1 MKGKLALQN
10 PHLEGDTFTWEGG
23 PFGILLLHGFTA
35 TTAEVRPLA
44 KLLHQDGYTV
54 SGPLLPGFGTTPE
67 QANRSSWQDWAA
79 AAYDAYQRLTEL
91 CLTVFVGGESMG
103 GLLALYL
110 ASQQPEIAGLLLYAP
125 ALKSYARFTPL
136 AGLLLSPFIQTVRKK
151 PVSTPTT
158 DARWQGYPVYPLPAT
173 AQLFKLARQ
182 VRQRLPAIQ
191 QPLLVVQGRRDFS
204 VHPSV
209 PDTIARKTRSE
220 IKEIHW
226 MKKSTH
232 CVILDDELEQVTELT
247 LRFLQR
253 VRASRRSCCTR
264 VESD

>member
-1 MKGKLALQN
+1 MKGKHALQN
-10 PHLEGDTFTWEGG
+10 PHLEGDTFIWEGG

-44 KLLHQDGYTV
+44 KLLHQNGYTV

-67 QANRSSWQDWAA
+67 QANLCRWQDWAA
-79 AAYDAYQRLTEL
+79 AASDAYQRLTEL

-151 PVSTPTT
+151 PVSTQLPTLAGRVIRFIHYRRLPSFSNWP
-158 DARWQGYPVYPLPAT
+158 ARFASACPPFSSRCWLCKGGAIFRSIPPCRTPSLA
-173 AQLFKLARQ
+173 KLALRSRKSIGWKIPPI
-182 VRQRLPAIQ
+182 VL
-191 QPLLVVQGRRDFS
+191 FS
-204 VHPSV
+204 MTS
-209 PDTIARKTRSE
+209 
-220 IKEIHW
+220 
-226 MKKSTH
+226 
-232 CVILDDELEQVTELT
+232 
-247 LRFLQR
+247 
-253 VRASRRSCCTR
+253 
-264 VESD
+264 

>member
-1 MKGKLALQN
+1 MNANSALQN
-10 PHLEGDTFTWEGG
+10 PHLEGDPFIWEGG
-23 PFGILLLHGFTA
+23 PLGILLLHGFTA

-54 SGPLLPGFGTTPE
+54 SGPLLPGFGTTPTE
-67 QANRSSWQDWAA
+67 ANRCRWQDWARA
-79 AAYDAYQRLTEL
+79 ALDAYQRLTES
-91 CLTVFVGGESMG
+91 CLAVFVGGESMG
-103 GLLALYL
+103 GLLALHL
-110 ASQQPEIAGLLLYAP
+110 ASQRSEIAGLLLYAP

-136 AGLLLSPFIQTVRKK
+136 AGLLLSPFIKTIHKK

-158 DARWQGYPVYPLPAT
+158 DARWQGYQVYPLPAAT
-173 AQLFKLARQ
+173 QLFKLARL
-182 VRQRLPAIQ
+182 VRQSLPEVD

-209 PDTIARKTRSE
+209 PDIIARKTRSE

-226 MKKSTH
+226 MEHSTH
-232 CVILDDELEQVTELT
+232 CVILDDELDQVSHLT

-253 VRASRRSCCTR
+253 VRFARRSCCTR
-264 VESD
+264 VESG